1 MSNCNLPPSEL
12 PHLIKTVHEAL
23 KSPDQ
28 TASSPIEPAW
38 GGTKFL
44 APPQVAR
51 TLQMSKTRV
60 LRWLKNGDLGGLQ
73 TSGRWYVSPRQLEA
87 FLEARANV
95 PRSRTRPPRA
105 STRP

>member
-1 MSNCNLPPSEL
+1 MTIILPESENETSLLELVTIIASAYMSNCNLPPSEL

-51 TLQMSKTRV
+51 TLQMSKTSV
-60 LRWLKNGDLGGLQ
+60 LWWL
-73 TSGRWYVSPRQLEA
+73 
-87 FLEARANV
+87 
-95 PRSRTRPPRA
+95 
-105 STRP
+105 